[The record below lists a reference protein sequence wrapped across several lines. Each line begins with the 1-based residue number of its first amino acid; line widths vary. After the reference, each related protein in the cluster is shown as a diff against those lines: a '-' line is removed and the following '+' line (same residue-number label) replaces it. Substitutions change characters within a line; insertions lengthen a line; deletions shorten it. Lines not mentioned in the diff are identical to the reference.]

1 MTRQR
6 RLVYD
11 LVCSARDHPTAQD
24 IYARARQVMPAISLG
39 TVYRNLGLL
48 VQEGKIRLLTVPDE
62 PERFDRLDAHDHLVC
77 AVCGKIID
85 CEFSGLSE
93 LLKKEAGVEVLSHDL
108 QVRCICSDCALRQQG
123 NSHRQ
128 KSNQV

>member
-6 RLVYD
+6 RLIYD

-62 PERFDRLDAHDHLVC
+62 PERFDRLDAHDHLIC

-108 QVRCICSDCALRQQG
+108 QVRCICRDCALQQQG
-123 NSHRQ
+123 DSHRQ